1 VRFRFLIAFVAALA
15 LGACGNLPRP
25 FQPDEKA
32 EGNKLLFLPDR
43 AGVIVLPVAGLPE
56 PMAVDLAN
64 KLAEALLHENVPATT
79 GEGNRQSYLLEG
91 ETMPGDKGV
100 PVAQFELRDPRG
112 TLMKTVKVPIDRSV
126 QTAGGMD
133 LAAVARSAAP
143 ALAAA
148 LQPEAV
154 NPPPPRPSL
163 KIGKV
168 SGAPR
173 IGDRDG
179 DFALARALDYALRR
193 NGVKLAEATD
203 KDSFEVRGEVLIVPR
218 GPKLRNVAITW
229 TVFAP
234 DGSELG
240 QVQQQNDVTPEF
252 LDKAWAEVASAVATG
267 AAEGLADLIERAPV
281 KQ

>member
-1 VRFRFLIAFVAALA
+1 MRSSAIIAIVGALVLA
-15 LGACGNLPRP
+15 ACGNLPRP

-43 AGVIVLPVAGLPE
+43 AGVIVLPVANLPE
-56 PMAVDLAN
+56 PMAVELAD
-64 KLAEALLHENVPATT
+64 KLAAALLRENVPATT

-91 ETMPGDKGV
+91 ETMQGEGGV

-112 TLMKTVKVPIDRSV
+112 ALLKTVRIPIDHSV
-126 QTAGGMD
+126 QNAGGMD
-133 LAAVARSAAP
+133 LAAVARNAAGP
-143 ALAAA
+143 VAAA
-148 LQPEAV
+148 LQPDAV
-154 NPPPPRPSL
+154 NPPPPRPLL

-168 SGAPR
+168 TGSP
-173 IGDRDG
+173 RDG

-193 NGVKLAEATD
+193 NGVKLAEAAD
-203 KDSFEVRGEVLIVPR
+203 KDSLEVRGEVFIVPR
-218 GPKLRNVAITW
+218 GPKLRNVAVTW
-229 TVFAP
+229 TVYSA

-252 LDKAWAEVASAVATG
+252 LEKAWAEMASAVADG

>member
-1 VRFRFLIAFVAALA
+1 MRSSLFLVLVATLA

-32 EGNKLLFLPDR
+32 EDNKLLVLPDR

-56 PMAVDLAN
+56 PMAVELAS
-64 KLAEALLHENVPATT
+64 KVASALLQENVPATT

-91 ETMPGDKGV
+91 ETMRGDDGV
-100 PVAQFELRDPRG
+100 PVAQFELRDPNG
-112 TLMKTVKVPIDRSV
+112 KLMKTVKTPIDRSV

-133 LAAVARSAAP
+133 LAAVARNTAGP
-143 ALAAA
+143 IAAA
-148 LQPEAV
+148 LQPDAV
-154 NPPPPRPSL
+154 NPPPPRPLL

-168 SGAPR
+168 TGSPS
-173 IGDRDG
+173 DG
-179 DFALARALDYALRR
+179 DVALARALDYALRR
-193 NGVKLAEATD
+193 NGVKLAQPTD
-203 KDSFEVRGEVLIVPR
+203 KESFEVRGEVSIISR
-218 GPKLRNVAITW
+218 GPKLRNVAVTW
-229 TVFAP
+229 TVYAP

-240 QVQQQNDVTPEF
+240 HVQQQNDVTSEF
-252 LDKAWAEVASAVATG
+252 IEKAWPEVAVAVADG